1 MKRVGDV
8 QGNPYFANLGD
19 TAGSIESYRK
29 ALRIRLT
36 LADGTSGSP
45 DDRAALAAVY
55 VNLGVALGATND
67 FRAALEAYRQAYP
80 IAESLAAEQKDN
92 PRSQQV
98 FGQVCFAMAQCLA
111 DMGNAASALEY
122 YRKSAAI
129 LEAITG
135 GSPAFQA
142 DAQTRLAGVYGYM
155 SGILYS
161 QGDLDSAI
169 SLQSKAREIIARQLK
184 SDPQNARLQQFLL
197 EGEYWIGYY
206 FAEKGLQPQALLH
219 YQIALAGYQ
228 KLTSAD
234 AHDALAM
241 RYLGECYMSIG
252 QALTAEGKPALGLQ
266 PARKAV
272 QIFETLAAA
281 DRADTFFK
289 NPDLA
294 YARAALAE
302 TYSRLAVQPGL
313 PETSKIAIWREA
325 RSWYQKSLDTWLLL
339 KEKAPLAQLDA
350 AQPDKIAGE
359 IAHCDAALAKL
370 DASNP

>member
-1 MKRVGDV
+1 
-8 QGNPYFANLGD
+8 
-19 TAGSIESYRK
+19 
-29 ALRIRLT
+29 
-36 LADGTSGSP
+36 
-45 DDRAALAAVY
+45 
-55 VNLGVALGATND
+55 
-67 FRAALEAYRQAYP
+67 
-80 IAESLAAEQKDN
+80 
-92 PRSQQV
+92 
-98 FGQVCFAMAQCLA
+98 
-111 DMGNAASALEY
+111 
-122 YRKSAAI
+122 
-129 LEAITG
+129 
-135 GSPAFQA
+135 
-142 DAQTRLAGVYGYM
+142 
-155 SGILYS
+155 
-161 QGDLDSAI
+161 
-169 SLQSKAREIIARQLK
+169 
-184 SDPQNARLQQFLL
+184 
-197 EGEYWIGYY
+197 
-206 FAEKGLQPQALLH
+206 
-219 YQIALAGYQ
+219 
-228 KLTSAD
+228 
-234 AHDALAM
+234 
-241 RYLGECYMSIG
+241 MSIG

-370 DASNP
+370 DATNP